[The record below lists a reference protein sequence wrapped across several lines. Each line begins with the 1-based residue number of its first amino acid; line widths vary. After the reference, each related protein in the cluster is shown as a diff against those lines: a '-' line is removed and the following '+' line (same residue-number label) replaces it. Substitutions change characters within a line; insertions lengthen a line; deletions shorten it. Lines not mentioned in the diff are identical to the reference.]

1 MLVPERL
8 SFSLTSD
15 SAYPTLYIAHVTAE
29 YFDQIWFLFGAVNS
43 HKRTA
48 ASSNESSGPRFIEE
62 RRLTR
67 RRKVQILDVV
77 TARALFNKSSRWRSK
92 SFHKPGVARVLG
104 PAYWEVL
111 PIK

>member
-1 MLVPERL
+1 MNDQKGEGGDRKKREETKEAGTVQPPNHR
-8 SFSLTSD
+8 TSD

-77 TARALFNKSSRWRSK
+77 TARALFNKSSRSI
-92 SFHKPGVARVLG
+92 SILT
-104 PAYWEVL
+104 
-111 PIK
+111 